1 MARRAYALPA
11 GGITA
16 SPVKMISREGAKRLA
31 SDRQV
36 HSLYDGA
43 AFRNAGKTEPLRGKR
58 DLFASSRESKKSG
71 GEAPRSRTAG
81 GLVEPGA
88 RLTLRLGDF
97 IARHFARQE
106 IGRAHV

>member
-11 GGITA
+11 GGIAA
-16 SPVKMISREGAKRLA
+16 SPVKMISREGAKILA

-58 DLFASSRESKKSG
+58 DLFASSRLRVN
-71 GEAPRSRTAG
+71 PRNQAAKRRAAG
-81 GLVEPGA
+81 RRAVSSSQA
-88 RLTLRLGDF
+88 R
-97 IARHFARQE
+97 A
-106 IGRAHV
+106 